1 MCHTATYPLSSVLH
15 IPCTAAYLIHAL
27 LYVSY
32 SCLFPARCPLCA
44 LYAVLYLSFSY
55 LSTARYP
62 LCFLKLPIPCP
73 MSSMCPIQLP
83 ILYTLSSTVC
93 VLQLH
98 ILYTLSSICPRAA
111 YPRPA
116 VLYVPYTAAA
126 YPLHTLLYISYSC
139 PAVLYVSYR
148 YLSTAR
154 CPLCVL
160 KLPILCTVSSY
171 VTSLPPSEPLAP
183 GSSLSPSWVEF
194 LGSNDP

>member
-1 MCHTATYPLSSVLH
+1 MPYSLPFPPCTLSSVC
-15 IPCTAAYLIHAL
+15 PTAAYPLPPI

-32 SCLFPARCPLCA
+32 SYLSPAPCSLCVIQLPIHCPL
-44 LYAVLYLSFSY
+44 FSM
-55 LSTARYP
+55 YP
-62 LCFLKLPIPCP
+62 V
-73 MSSMCPIQLP
+73 QLP
-83 ILYTLSSTVC
+83 ILYTLSSM
-93 VLQLH
+93 
-98 ILYTLSSICPRAA
+98 CPTAA
-111 YPRPA
+111 YSLPA
-116 VLYVPYTAAA
+116 VLYVPYTAA
-126 YPLHTLLYISYSC
+126 YPLHTLLYIFYSC
-139 PAVLYVSYR
+139 LAVLYVSYR